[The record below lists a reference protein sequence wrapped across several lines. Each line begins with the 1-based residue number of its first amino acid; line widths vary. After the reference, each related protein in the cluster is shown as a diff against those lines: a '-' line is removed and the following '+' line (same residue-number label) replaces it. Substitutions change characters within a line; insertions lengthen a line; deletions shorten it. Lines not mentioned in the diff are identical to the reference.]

1 MPVNLRQ
8 AVRTRGQLGALLPD
22 AYPSLA
28 RVRAQMRRGHLY
40 LTAAAPGVGKSVLTL
55 NECLLMRVP
64 TLYFSMDTDAHTT
77 CVRVVQSVALT
88 DSETAEDQ
96 VASAGILARNA
107 LNAVDWIRFDFPSSP
122 DTDEIV
128 ERTWAYA
135 EMEGQWPH
143 FIVIDNLG
151 DVAFDEDENRGI
163 NRVMEDMAKLA
174 RQTGAAVKV
183 LHHVTGEYEDGHTTI
198 PQSGLRHKVAKK
210 PAMVTTLNHGVGE
223 SQLWM
228 SVVKNRFG
236 QADPSG
242 HRVKVDLI
250 ADYQHMKVFDPR
262 PNGDDHGRMG

>member
-8 AVRTRGQLGALLPD
+8 AARNRGTQGQLLPD

-28 RVRAQMRRGHLY
+28 AVRAQMRRGHLY
-40 LTAAAPGVGKSVLTL
+40 LEAAAPGVGKSTKTL
-55 NECLLMRVP
+55 NECLMMRVP

-77 CVRVVQSVALT
+77 CVRVVQAAQLV
-88 DSETAEDQ
+88 DSETAENQ
-96 VASAGILARNA
+96 VQAAGLLAVQA
-107 LNAVDWIRFDFPSSP
+107 LTAVDWIKFDFPSSP
-122 DTDEIV
+122 DTDEIA

-151 DVAFDEDENRGI
+151 DVSFDEDENRGI
-163 NRVMEDMAKLA
+163 NRVMEDMSKLA
-174 RQTGAAVKV
+174 RFTGAAVKV
-183 LHHVTGEYEDGHTTI
+183 LHHVTGEYEDGHSTI

-210 PAMVTTLNHGVGE
+210 PAMVTTLNHGAVDG
-223 SQLWM
+223 QLWV

-242 HRVKVDLI
+242 HRVRAQLR
-250 ADYQHMKVFDPR
+250 ADYAHMKVFDSLK
-262 PNGDDHGRMG
+262 G